1 MRGTRGGSSPVMIG
15 RDGELHRL
23 MRLASSSR
31 PQVAMIAGEPGVGKT
46 RLIGEFLASLPEPT
60 VVIAGEAQPGSLGRP
75 YELLLNAVEG
85 MPVDPELVREVSDT
99 SRNPAERLR
108 AGLAVVA
115 ALIGEAPAVIVF
127 EDLHWADAES
137 TALFEH
143 LADLPGARLLIGTY
157 RPAEVT
163 RRQPVDA
170 LLARLER
177 RHEVSQLWLDRLTT
191 DETAQMLSAA
201 AGRPAP
207 YRTVMA
213 LHQRTGG
220 NPFYLEE
227 LLRAADGGDLDAL
240 CEQPLPWTLAEVL
253 RRQTDDL
260 DPERRRILEAAAVLG
275 QRIPFD
281 LLAAVTGTS
290 ETELIDALREL
301 VERDVLI

>member
-1 MRGTRGGSSPVMIG
+1 MRGTRGGASPVMIG

-31 PQVAMIAGEPGVGKT
+31 PQVAIIAGEPGVGKT
-46 RLIGEFLASLPEPT
+46 RLIDEFLAGLPPST

-85 MPVDPELVREVSDT
+85 LPVDPELVREVGDT
-99 SRNPAERLR
+99 TRNPAERLR
-108 AGLAVVA
+108 AGIAVVS
-115 ALIGEAPAVIVF
+115 ALIAEAPAVIVF

-137 TALFEH
+137 TTLFEH

-170 LLARLER
+170 LLGRLER
-177 RHEVSQLWLDRLTT
+177 RHEVTHIMLERLTP
-191 DETAQMLSAA
+191 DETSAFLVSA
-201 AGRPAP
+201 TGRPAS

-227 LLRAADGGDLDAL
+227 LIRAREGHDLDEL
-240 CEQPLPWTLAEVL
+240 SDQPL
-253 RRQTDDL
+253 
-260 DPERRRILEAAAVLG
+260 
-275 QRIPFD
+275 
-281 LLAAVTGTS
+281 
-290 ETELIDALREL
+290 
-301 VERDVLI
+301 